1 MISED
6 PFVSA
11 ELPATGELT
20 LRDISRL
27 FANDWIVKIS
37 LKGSDLRELL
47 MVPFNDISSR
57 QVSVPVI
64 DGASLVKQPANSN
77 VICIN
82 ELQSDRFYTVA
93 FPYKAVNGK
102 RMGMV
107 MKNYR
112 LEGEGFL
119 VVLLKEYLTE
129 NTDVDLDA
137 ELDGMQLNI
146 F

>member
-1 MISED
+1 
-6 PFVSA
+6 
-11 ELPATGELT
+11 
-20 LRDISRL
+20 
-27 FANDWIVKIS
+27 
-37 LKGSDLRELL
+37 

-57 QVSVPVI
+57 KVSSPVI
-64 DGASLVKQPANSN
+64 DGVSLVKQPADSN
-77 VICIN
+77 AICIN
-82 ELQSDRFYTVA
+82 DLDSDKFYTVA

-119 VVLLKEYLTE
+119 VVMLRDYLKE
-129 NTDVDLDA
+129 NKAIDLNA